1 MVLDSGKAANEGLR
15 GGEKMGGG
23 AGVEEEQ
30 RAWRGGSD
38 LAPVARKRSVSD
50 HEGRYGI
57 HVGLLP
63 AHVHGHSPRSP
74 AEGHAL
80 RRTASH

>member
-23 AGVEEEQ
+23 SGVEEEQ

-38 LAPVARKRSVSD
+38 LAPVAQQRSVSD
-50 HEGRYGI
+50 LEERYGLR
-57 HVGLLP
+57 VGFLP
-63 AHVHGHSPRSP
+63 AHAHGHSPRSP